1 MIGYNGQRVKIYMRI
16 EFPKQFPNSSN
27 DPFLVTSLQTNTY
40 NCIAWA
46 FGDNTKWYWP
56 DPKSIYYWPIRVPR
70 LINIDSFISLYSTIQ
85 YTICEDGNYE
95 IGFEKIAIFTSN
107 LGVPTHASRL
117 LPNGYWTSKLGP
129 NIDVSHSIFSIEDGD
144 YGSVSIYMKRVNMNF
159 K

>member
-1 MIGYNGQRVKIYMRI
+1 MSHI

-27 DPFLVTSLQTNTY
+27 EPFLITSDFTNSY

-56 DPKSIYYWPIRVPR
+56 DPTSIYYWPEGVPR
-70 LINIDSFISLYSTIQ
+70 LITIDSFIDLYRTID
-85 YTICEDGNYE
+85 YTICEDGDYE
-95 IGFEKIAIFTSN
+95 IGYEKIAIFISEI
-107 LGVPTHASRL
+107 GEPTHASRL

-129 NIDVSHSIFSIEDGD
+129 NIDVSHSIYSIEDGD
-144 YGSVSIYMKRVNMNF
+144 YGNVSVYMKRVNVNF